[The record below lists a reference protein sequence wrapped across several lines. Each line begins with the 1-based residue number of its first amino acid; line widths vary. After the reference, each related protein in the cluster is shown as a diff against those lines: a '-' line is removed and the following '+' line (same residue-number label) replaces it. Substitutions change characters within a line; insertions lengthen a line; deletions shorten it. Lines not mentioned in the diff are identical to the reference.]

1 MFNLAGN
8 YKMNQIGFGAAVPP
22 DKNYAQ
28 LVDGDDV
35 IHIFGYRTS
44 ASKTV
49 ISNF

>member
-1 MFNLAGN
+1 
-8 YKMNQIGFGAAVPP
+8 MNQIGFGAAVPP